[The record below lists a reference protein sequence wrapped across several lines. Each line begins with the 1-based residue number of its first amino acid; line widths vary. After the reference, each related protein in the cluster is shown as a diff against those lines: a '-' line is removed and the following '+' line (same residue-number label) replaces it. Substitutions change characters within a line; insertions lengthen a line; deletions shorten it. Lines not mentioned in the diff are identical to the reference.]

1 MKQRKNLEQIKNMI
15 SKNKKIVI
23 AIILIII
30 LSLVIGIAF
39 ASKPSDNKKTES
51 QTEQKIDVSEE
62 NNNKEEEDKKEENE
76 NSKTDKI
83 RVIPIALQLLKI
95 ITTVQQIPIKKT
107 LPAPILETLET
118 AVPTSRANLLTSIRG
133 NSTPHRS
140 GCPTW

>member
-39 ASKPSDNKKTES
+39 ASKPSDNKK
-51 QTEQKIDVSEE
+51 QKVKR
-62 NNNKEEEDKKEENE
+62 NKKLMFQKKTIIRKRKIRKK
-76 NSKTDKI
+76 KTKIAKLIKI

>member
-39 ASKPSDNKKTES
+39 ASKPSDNKK
-51 QTEQKIDVSEE
+51 QKVKR
-62 NNNKEEEDKKEENE
+62 NKKLMFQKKTIIR
-76 NSKTDKI
+76 KRKI
-83 RVIPIALQLLKI
+83 RKKKTKIAKPIKIRIIPIPLQLLKI